1 MLVSRH
7 ANQDDRI
14 PLNVIM
20 SLLNIDLCVVCTFSS
35 NIYFKSII
43 SFDCLAE
50 LEKLHMQF
58 DGKSFYIMS
67 LFLF

>member
-1 MLVSRH
+1 MLVSRC

-14 PLNVIM
+14 PLNVM

-50 LEKLHMQF
+50 LEKLHIHL